1 MTKHRKKWKGS
12 KSSSRKSD
20 PFQRVIAEIR
30 KGRSFL
36 ITTHA
41 NPDGD
46 ALGSAIALGL
56 GLKKL
61 GKKVKI
67 YNADPVPGNLRFLS
81 ESKQVTSSLS
91 ADECFDAAFIVD
103 CAEPERVGEIFLK
116 HPNRG
121 RLIVVDHHRK
131 SGRAGDINLIQP
143 TAASTGVVVRS
154 LLKKLRIPITRAI
167 AENIYTTL
175 VTDTGNF
182 RYSNTDASVFGIAKE
197 LVETGVSPW
206 IVSKNIYDNYP
217 VERILLL
224 SKILPTLQ
232 ISSDKRYASIVISQ
246 QSFQEVGASSDLI
259 DEFINYPRS
268 INTVEVAI
276 QFRETPDGKWKVSF
290 RSKEFVDVATLA
302 ARFGGGGH
310 IRASGC
316 TFEGLPLEEVRQKIF
331 VAVEEALK

>member
-1 MTKHRKKWKGS
+1 MIT
-12 KSSSRKSD
+12 
-20 PFQRVIAEIR
+20 AIR
-30 KGRSFL
+30 RGNSFL

-81 ESKQVTSSLS
+81 GSKQVTSSLG

-116 HPNRG
+116 HRNCG
-121 RLIVVDHHRK
+121 RLIVIDHHRK
-131 SGRAGDINLIQP
+131 SGRGGDINLTLP
-143 TAASTGVVVRS
+143 TAASTGVMVRS
-154 LLKKLRIPITRAI
+154 LLKKLRVPITRAI

-182 RYSNTDASVFGIAKE
+182 RYSNTDAGVFGIAKE

-206 IVSKNIYDNYP
+206 IVSKNIYENYP

-224 SKILPTLQ
+224 SRILPTLQ
-232 ISSDKRYASIVISQ
+232 ISPDKRYASIVISQ
-246 QSFQEVGASSDLI
+246 QSLKEVGAGSDLT

-276 QFRETPDGKWKVSF
+276 QFRETPEDKWKVSF

-310 IRASGC
+310 IRAAGC

-331 VAVEEALK
+331 AAVEQALQKS